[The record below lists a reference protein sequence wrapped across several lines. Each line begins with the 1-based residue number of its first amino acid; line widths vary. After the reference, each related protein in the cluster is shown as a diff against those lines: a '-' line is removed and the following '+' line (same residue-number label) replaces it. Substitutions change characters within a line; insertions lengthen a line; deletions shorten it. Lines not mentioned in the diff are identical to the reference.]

1 MVIGRPDV
9 ATLGCDGPLARR
21 GRPQVRQGCASPWR
35 GGGGALPRGEEEER
49 TTWASKPAEPPREPR
64 GERGPQATLWRR
76 IPAGGGG
83 TKAWVSQPTAPPGS
97 GNRGSVPLPHC
108 PPSPAAAIAAA
119 TMPKRKK
126 QNQQQPPP
134 PPPQPARWDRDEP
147 GDDDDDEEEDM
158 VSEEDEEEEE
168 DGDAEETQDS
178 EDDEEDDMEEDDD
191 DSDYPEEM
199 EDDDDDASY
208 CTESSFRSHSTYSST
223 PGVLSSAWMASL
235 CPLLWHLRRLWSPVF
250 FHAVLQTAVALLR
263 IKILFSDFLSQPI
276 FTPLPEREGI
286 GQDPRSDCF
295 R

>member
-147 GDDDDDEEEDM
+147 GDDDDDEEE
-158 VSEEDEEEEE
+158 EGEEESPIGEGE
-168 DGDAEETQDS
+168 GVHTPVQRARGWASIEVGGRGLELKKDGRTRGGGVGAGAGGLLVEAWTRVGLLE
-178 EDDEEDDMEEDDD
+178 
-191 DSDYPEEM
+191 P
-199 EDDDDDASY
+199 
-208 CTESSFRSHSTYSST
+208 STSVWLLT
-223 PGVLSSAWMASL
+223 LSG
-235 CPLLWHLRRLWSPVF
+235 
-250 FHAVLQTAVALLR
+250 
-263 IKILFSDFLSQPI
+263 
-276 FTPLPEREGI
+276 EGR
-286 GQDPRSDCF
+286 GGGG
-295 R
+295 

>member
-147 GDDDDDEEEDM
+147 GDDDDDEEE
-158 VSEEDEEEEE
+158 EGEEESPI
-168 DGDAEETQDS
+168 G
-178 EDDEEDDMEEDDD
+178 
-191 DSDYPEEM
+191 
-199 EDDDDDASY
+199 
-208 CTESSFRSHSTYSST
+208 ESAAFCEPT
-223 PGVLSSAWMASL
+223 P
-235 CPLLWHLRRLWSPVF
+235 P
-250 FHAVLQTAVALLR
+250 
-263 IKILFSDFLSQPI
+263 
-276 FTPLPEREGI
+276 REGEKKKKYDGPTVKDHPAFWGLPPWLMESLVI
-286 GQDPRSDCF
+286 PSQTSLTALFADTFPKRATVDMKTFVPSTIRASMDLLCETVPPSHPVARHPLWLPHSYLKF
-295 R
+295 FFTSSQ

>member
-147 GDDDDDEEEDM
+147 GDDDDDEEE
-158 VSEEDEEEEE
+158 EGEEESPIGPPSLLGPPPMANGKPGDPKSDKSDRPVCRHFSKKGHCRYE
-168 DGDAEETQDS
+168 DLCAF
-178 EDDEEDDMEEDDD
+178 
-191 DSDYPEEM
+191 Y
-199 EDDDDDASY
+199 
-208 CTESSFRSHSTYSST
+208 H
-223 PGVLSSAWMASL
+223 PGVNGP
-235 CPLLWHLRRLWSPVF
+235 PL
-250 FHAVLQTAVALLR
+250 
-263 IKILFSDFLSQPI
+263 
-276 FTPLPEREGI
+276 
-286 GQDPRSDCF
+286 
-295 R
+295 